1 MILYGVVIMRKVYV
15 TVNADFTADGKVLP
29 RSFIWD
35 DGRNYEVD
43 RIIDIRPA
51 ASLKAGGCGI
61 RYTCRIRGK
70 EAYMFLE
77 GSRWFMEGKD

>member
-1 MILYGVVIMRKVYV
+1 MRKVYV

>member
-1 MILYGVVIMRKVYV
+1 MRKVYV
-15 TVNADFTADGKVLP
+15 AVNADFTADGKVLP
-29 RSFIWD
+29 RSFTWE

-61 RYTCRIRGK
+61 RYTCRIQGK

-77 GSRWFMEGKD
+77 GNRWFMEGKD